1 MTLPHILIAVLINM
15 LWGSMFIVGTIG
27 LSEFPPIFFTGIRFA
42 ILAILLT
49 GFLRIPKKIFLP
61 LLRIGFVMGVGMY
74 LTLYLS
80 LGLAE
85 NTGAVAVFSKLEVPL
100 ALLLGVALLGER
112 VARKQIIG
120 IIIALLGAALVTFD
134 PAAFDDLPALSWM
147 AICCLFAALGIIE
160 IRRLGKIHPLTLVAW
175 ISLISAPV
183 LLATS
188 ILFEKDHLAVLQN
201 ATWIGWSSLLYTALM
216 SSVVATSGLFY
227 LLQRYPVALV
237 TPFNLLSPIFA
248 VIGGVIFLEDVLTL
262 RLVSGGG
269 LILLGVTWA
278 NRPTS
283 LPKTVI

>member
-1 MTLPHILIAVLINM
+1 MTLSHTFIAVLINI

-42 ILAILLT
+42 VLAILLA
-49 GFLRIPKKIFLP
+49 GFLRIPKTILFP
-61 LLRIGFVMGVGMY
+61 LLRIGIVMGIGFY

-80 LGLAE
+80 LALAE

-100 ALLLGVALLGER
+100 ALLLGVVLLGER
-112 VARKQIIG
+112 VAGKQIIG

-147 AICCLFAALGIIE
+147 AISCLFAALGIIE
-160 IRRLGKIHPLTLVAW
+160 VRRLGKIHPLTIVAW
-175 ISLISAPV
+175 ISLIGAPV

-188 ILFEKDHLAVLQN
+188 FLFEKNHLEVLQT
-201 ATWIGWSSLLYTALM
+201 ATWIGWSSLLYTAFM
-216 SSVVATSGLFY
+216 SSVVATSGLYY
-227 LLQRYPVALV
+227 LLQRYPVAMV
-237 TPFNLLSPIFA
+237 TPFTLLSPILA

-262 RLVSGGG
+262 RLVLGGG
-269 LILLGVTWA
+269 LILLGVTWV
-278 NRPTS
+278 NRPAP

>member
-1 MTLPHILIAVLINM
+1 MNLPHTLIAILINI

-42 ILAILLT
+42 VLVILLA
-49 GFLRIPKKIFLP
+49 GFLRIPKKLFFP
-61 LLRIGFVMGVGMY
+61 LLRIGIVMGVGMY

-80 LGLAE
+80 LALAE

-112 VARKQIIG
+112 VAGKQIIG
-120 IIIALLGAALVTFD
+120 IIVAMLGAALVTFD

-188 ILFEKDHLAVLQN
+188 FLFEKDHLEVLQT
-201 ATWIGWSSLLYTALM
+201 ATWIGWSSLLYTAFM
-216 SSVVATSGLFY
+216 SSVVATSGLYY
-227 LLQRYPVALV
+227 LLQRYPVVLV

-262 RLVSGGG
+262 RLVLGGG
-269 LILLGVTWA
+269 LILLGVTWT

-283 LPKTVI
+283 LPKIVI